1 MQKPEQLHKS
11 LRVVA
16 RLLPVHLVL
25 VAGMLQGQALSPRF
39 ERLSVE
45 HGLSFNQVNSIL
57 QDSRGFMWFGTMNGL
72 NKYDGY
78 KFTVYNLVPGDTN
91 SLPARLVNL
100 MHEDANGDIWTGGI
114 GRLARYDRKNDRFI
128 RCLPD
133 QVLNSWSEEHATRF
147 HTGGMWF
154 ATNGGGLY
162 RYDGSTGTFS
172 HFRHNP
178 LDSHCITSDTLTC
191 VMVDRTDVLWIGGT
205 RGLTSLD
212 RTRRK
217 FRHYAQGPKTRVWE
231 LYEDPD
237 TSRGQVWIGAED
249 GLYLFDRKKD
259 SLSRFTNEFG
269 ARSND
274 IRTIYRDS
282 KGRIWVGMMSGIAM
296 FDLSTGRFTGY
307 QDELG
312 ANDWGGVRAWHFQED
327 GKSTMYL
334 CGNIS
339 RLRIFDEATHRW
351 RFITTSMDHEPDF
364 LTMVSDNAGTLWFG
378 TLMDGVLKVDPARKP
393 FTMYKHVPGDPA
405 SMSSSLATG
414 ISQDS
419 AANVWVGTH
428 AGLDRLDAAT
438 GKFTHF
444 RHDARNRRSL
454 SHDFIWPVLENS
466 RGALWVGTRDGLDRL
481 DRTKGTFEHF
491 LQGMWVTSLFQDKH
505 DTLWVGI
512 IDGRLAQY
520 HHSSPTFRF
529 HPPRYTRPAFE
540 VHAMTE
546 DREGLLW
553 LGVALAGLTT
563 YNRRTNEWSQ
573 YDADPDSP
581 NGKKTVGAF
590 GALALLVDHHGT
602 LWVSSG
608 GLLKYDKLSDTFTT
622 YAPNERISGILEDDK
637 GNLWLST
644 TGGVLRFN
652 PQSEQLTRYGPD
664 EGADLGSW
672 SGPTGYRSRAGEMFF
687 GGSNGLL
694 RFHPDSVRD
703 NTFVP
708 PIVITRFSKFNRPVQ
723 LDTTISEKKAI
734 ELSYKDN
741 MITFEFA
748 ALNFTSPAKNQYA
761 YQMAGFDTGWVYC
774 GTERK
779 ATYTNLDGGHYVFKV
794 KGSNNDGVW
803 NEAGTSIAVIITPPL
818 WATWWFR
825 GFAFMT
831 LLITVGGTIRYVEKR
846 KLMRRI
852 EQLEQEGALE
862 RERTRISQDMHDDVG
877 ARLTEIGILSEM
889 VKKDIVGGGRA
900 ATHAQRISE
909 ASREVIANISEII
922 WAINPA
928 NDSVDDLAAYL
939 RQYASRY
946 LEPTSVKPRFDFPD
960 EMPFHQL
967 TAEQRR
973 NVFLVV
979 KEALNNVVKHSG
991 ATEVLTKLDFPVAGI
1006 GISIDDN
1013 GRGFDTA
1020 MPSRFGNGLRSMEKR
1035 MADIQGMFAVHSEPG
1050 KGTRIVLSIPMIRK
1064 QSHGTQS

>member
-1 MQKPEQLHKS
+1 
-11 LRVVA
+11 
-16 RLLPVHLVL
+16 
-25 VAGMLQGQALSPRF
+25 
-39 ERLSVE
+39 
-45 HGLSFNQVNSIL
+45 
-57 QDSRGFMWFGTMNGL
+57 
-72 NKYDGY
+72 
-78 KFTVYNLVPGDTN
+78 
-91 SLPARLVNL
+91 
-100 MHEDANGDIWTGGI
+100 
-114 GRLARYDRKNDRFI
+114 
-128 RCLPD
+128 
-133 QVLNSWSEEHATRF
+133 
-147 HTGGMWF
+147 
-154 ATNGGGLY
+154 
-162 RYDGSTGTFS
+162 
-172 HFRHNP
+172 
-178 LDSHCITSDTLTC
+178 
-191 VMVDRTDVLWIGGT
+191 
-205 RGLTSLD
+205 
-212 RTRRK
+212 
-217 FRHYAQGPKTRVWE
+217 
-231 LYEDPD
+231 
-237 TSRGQVWIGAED
+237 
-249 GLYLFDRKKD
+249 
-259 SLSRFTNEFG
+259 
-269 ARSND
+269 
-274 IRTIYRDS
+274 
-282 KGRIWVGMMSGIAM
+282 
-296 FDLSTGRFTGY
+296 
-307 QDELG
+307 
-312 ANDWGGVRAWHFQED
+312 
-327 GKSTMYL
+327 
-334 CGNIS
+334 
-339 RLRIFDEATHRW
+339 
-351 RFITTSMDHEPDF
+351 
-364 LTMVSDNAGTLWFG
+364 
-378 TLMDGVLKVDPARKP
+378 
-393 FTMYKHVPGDPA
+393 
-405 SMSSSLATG
+405 
-414 ISQDS
+414 
-419 AANVWVGTH
+419 
-428 AGLDRLDAAT
+428 
-438 GKFTHF
+438 
-444 RHDARNRRSL
+444 
-454 SHDFIWPVLENS
+454 
-466 RGALWVGTRDGLDRL
+466 
-481 DRTKGTFEHF
+481 
-491 LQGMWVTSLFQDKH
+491 
-505 DTLWVGI
+505 
-512 IDGRLAQY
+512 
-520 HHSSPTFRF
+520 
-529 HPPRYTRPAFE
+529 
-540 VHAMTE
+540 MTE